1 MLIKKCGEN
10 LIVKIKKVE
19 IEGDSF
25 GWDIWYIDENN
36 NCYQDILVEEI
47 KSNRNVENFIQQ
59 LRELKDNGLYFKFK
73 YEIEVDE

>member
-10 LIVKIKKVE
+10 LIVKIKNVE

-59 LRELKDNGLYFKFK
+59 RRELKDNGLYFKFK

>member
-36 NCYQDILVEEI
+36 SCYQDILVEEI
-47 KSNRNVENFIQQ
+47 KSNRNVENFIKQ
-59 LRELKDNGLYFKFK
+59 LRELKNNGLYFKFK
-73 YEIEVDE
+73 YEIEVED